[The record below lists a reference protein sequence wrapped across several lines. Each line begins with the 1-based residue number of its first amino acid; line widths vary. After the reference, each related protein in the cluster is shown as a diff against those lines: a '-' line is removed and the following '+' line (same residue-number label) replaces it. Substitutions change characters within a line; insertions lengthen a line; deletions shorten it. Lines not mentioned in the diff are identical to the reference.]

1 MTFCPEFQF
10 GIDLVEAAIAQRQF
24 LRIVDDNPSLYAGP
38 HVRNAIRRYALF
50 LSLTVLNKEFLRR
63 LIECNQLFLFHEIYC
78 FAIFSETKIPLAL
91 TISFSFRYELFWLPL
106 LAQYTTRTKKWFI
119 ALNIAAP
126 LDIAWVWHV
135 HMLSPVD
142 YQRDC
147 YEIVATLVD
156 HKILVS
162 EQRDK
167 GLVKARA
174 LWEKV
179 YPEEPFEVDL
189 AAPVCDAPDF
199 QSRIE
204 YDIEAACARQRVFNY
219 QVSLP
224 HFADKRFL
232 TEAVKRYK
240 LHLYLKQKNPKLFF
254 VPCYDFD
261 LIWHAHQLN
270 PLIYTQDTTEILGKV
285 YDHNDSVNDRRPGS
299 QLSKSETVT
308 REKWKNLGQIFALNG
323 AMFRGEPPLCTQKES
338 IDYSLHGAF
347 EYTVDLTMLEVEG
360 LPKSKTYTVKIEDVN
375 GSQVLKVQVRGPA
388 ARVTKPNGVLS
399 RFAYKKKNSG
409 NLRVSVLIQFFFF
422 NVLFPSGLET
432 SFLINY

>member
-1 MTFCPEFQF
+1 
-10 GIDLVEAAIAQRQF
+10 
-24 LRIVDDNPSLYAGP
+24 
-38 HVRNAIRRYALF
+38 
-50 LSLTVLNKEFLRR
+50 
-63 LIECNQLFLFHEIYC
+63 
-78 FAIFSETKIPLAL
+78 
-91 TISFSFRYELFWLPL
+91 
-106 LAQYTTRTKKWFI
+106 
-119 ALNIAAP
+119 
-126 LDIAWVWHV
+126 
-135 HMLSPVD
+135 MLSPVS

-147 YEIVATLVD
+147 NEIVAALVD
-156 HKILVS
+156 HKILVG
-162 EQRDK
+162 EQRYE

-174 LWEKV
+174 LWEKL

-189 AAPVCDAPDF
+189 TAPVCDAPDF

-240 LHLYLKQKNPKLFF
+240 LHLYLKQKNPELFL

-323 AMFRGEPPLCTQKES
+323 AMFRGEPPLGTQKES

-347 EYTVDLTMLEVEG
+347 EYTVDLSMLEVEG

-388 ARVTKPNGVLS
+388 ARVTKSNGVLS

>member
-1 MTFCPEFQF
+1 
-10 GIDLVEAAIAQRQF
+10 
-24 LRIVDDNPSLYAGP
+24 
-38 HVRNAIRRYALF
+38 
-50 LSLTVLNKEFLRR
+50 
-63 LIECNQLFLFHEIYC
+63 
-78 FAIFSETKIPLAL
+78 
-91 TISFSFRYELFWLPL
+91 
-106 LAQYTTRTKKWFI
+106 
-119 ALNIAAP
+119 
-126 LDIAWVWHV
+126 
-135 HMLSPVD
+135 MLSPVS

-147 YEIVATLVD
+147 NEIVATLVD
-156 HKILVS
+156 HKILVG
-162 EQRDK
+162 EQRYK

-174 LWEKV
+174 LWEKL

-189 AAPVCDAPDF
+189 TALVCDVPDF
-199 QSRIE
+199 RSRIE
-204 YDIEAACARQRVFNY
+204 YDIEAACARQRDFNY

-240 LHLYLKQKNPKLFF
+240 LHLYLKQQNPELFF

-285 YDHNDSVNDRRPGS
+285 FNHNDSVNDRRPGS
-299 QLSKSETVT
+299 QLCKSETVT

-323 AMFRGEPPLCTQKES
+323 AMFRGEPPHGTQKES

-388 ARVTKPNGVLS
+388 ARVTKSNGVLS
-399 RFAYKKKNSG
+399 RFAYKKNSG